1 MCNMMMMYEQTRS
14 CYCRIGRIKTTEQ
27 VQIEY
32 HTQTHTRAKNV
43 GSQNGIDVRTETEK
57 RHTTKDKD
65 GTKKNGTKSKGE
77 TDETYCASNDGIRMK
92 FFCRKKC
99 SKVIIHFCVPVKY
112 R

>member
-65 GTKKNGTKSKGE
+65 GTKKMERNQR
-77 TDETYCASNDGIRMK
+77 ARQMK
-92 FFCRKKC
+92 LI
-99 SKVIIHFCVPVKY
+99 VHQMMAY
-112 R
+112 E